1 MATSNKKKVSDYG
14 SAPVYNQSSS
24 VNQAAS
30 DLAAMESNR
39 PGSYNSK
46 YQASIDSTLNNILN
60 KQDFKYD
67 MNNDAL
73 YNQYKDYY
81 TQAGK
86 TAMQDTI
93 GQATALTGGY
103 GSSYAQTAG
112 QQQYNAY
119 MQQLAQIVPQLEER
133 AYNRYRD
140 SIADNYNTLSMLQ
153 SLDDSSYGRYRDTV
167 GDWRDDLN
175 YLYGKYADERNFDY
189 SKYQTALDQFNTDR
203 NFAYG
208 YDRDAISDSQ
218 WQQNYNESVRQYN
231 ASLAEQQ
238 RQFDAQQA
246 AAAAA
251 AAKGPELSLSE
262 QDSIV
267 KTVRAYNGQPNATMQ
282 RDDGETVLGGWKYL
296 TSLVETGTISMDQAY
311 ALYDLAVSRTSE
323 DDAAHEAWLEELK
336 KNARGQ
342 RGVNE

>member
-30 DLAAMESNR
+30 DLAAMESKR

-251 AAKGPELSLSE
+251 AAKGPDLSADEIDNILNYVWEWNQDPELTE
-262 QDSIV
+262 YV
-267 KTVRAYNGQPNATMQ
+267 
-282 RDDGETVLGGWKYL
+282 DGDPSKDVLYYGGWTYL
-296 TSLVETGTISMDQAY
+296 TGLVENGTISEDQAY
-311 ALYDLAVSRTSE
+311 AIYEMSIKRQAEDAIAHDNWLYNNMD
-323 DDAAHEAWLEELK
+323 
-336 KNARGQ
+336 KNKEQ
-342 RGVNE
+342 

>member
-30 DLAAMESNR
+30 DLAAMESKR

-140 SIADNYNTLSMLQ
+140 SIADSYNTLSMLQ

-323 DDAAHEAWLEELK
+323 DDAAHEAWLAELK

>member
-30 DLAAMESNR
+30 DLAAMESKR

-60 KQDFKYD
+60 KKDFKYD

-167 GDWRDDLN
+167 GDWR
-175 YLYGKYADERNFDY
+175 E
-189 SKYQTALDQFNTDR
+189 YQTALDQFNTDR

-251 AAKGPELSLSE
+251 AAKGPDLSADEIDNILNYVWEWNQDPELTE
-262 QDSIV
+262 YV
-267 KTVRAYNGQPNATMQ
+267 
-282 RDDGETVLGGWKYL
+282 DGDPSKDVLYYGGWTYL
-296 TSLVETGTISMDQAY
+296 TGLVENGTISEDQAY
-311 ALYDLAVSRTSE
+311 AIYEMSIKRQAEDAIAHDNWLYNSMDKN
-323 DDAAHEAWLEELK
+323 K
-336 KNARGQ
+336 KQ
-342 RGVNE
+342 